1 MEPKIMIY
9 YPYELKA
16 GQKAAFK
23 KFSKQDVPITEV
35 SFPSDRVNVLRVETE
50 FYSLRCRRVPNALRD
65 KYVAFGK
72 ALVQIFSGLADGDT
86 MEMPIVT
93 LRLNA
98 DSIGEFQILE
108 ETTSYKRF
116 SKGWIKQHEEGIFE
130 DFFSDDF

>member
-1 MEPKIMIY
+1 MDPKIKIY
-9 YPYELKA
+9 YPFELKA
-16 GQKAAFK
+16 GEKAAFR
-23 KFSKQDVPITEV
+23 KFSKQDTPVVEV

-50 FYSLRCRRVPNALRD
+50 FYSLRCRRIPSTLRD

-72 ALVQIFSGLADGDT
+72 TLAQVFSGLADGDT

-93 LRLNA
+93 IRLDS
-98 DSIGEFQILE
+98 DSIGEIKILE

-130 DFFSDDF
+130 DFFSGDF